1 MVLTD
6 QLAVQDL
13 VALGAFALMPQ
24 DDLNL
29 AAVLKGPLIGL
40 NESKLFE
47 ICHQRNGTVWASLRR
62 LARTDPEC
70 AAAQRKLSDVLSRAD
85 LSPPYEFFAHILGP
99 MEGRAH

>member
-1 MVLTD
+1 
-6 QLAVQDL
+6 
-13 VALGAFALMPQ
+13 MPQ

-62 LARTDPEC
+62 LARTDSEC
-70 AAAQRKLSDVLSRAD
+70 AAAQRQVFSDVLSRAD

-99 MEGRAH
+99 MEGRALLLARLRKKKRTIRLMSSWH